1 METAEALF
9 RQEALKKVSS
19 PEQLDRLMQVTRLR
33 GWIALATLGAVLVGA
48 IVWGVYGAIPTRV
61 AGSGI
66 ILEKGGG
73 VIDVQAKGGGR
84 LVALLVQPGHHVTKG
99 QVIAR
104 VDQRDLTLSLGQAQA
119 FAGALKSQR
128 DQTAQYYGTYLR
140 DQERNLREQARNL
153 QTQARDAEE
162 NLREQRRAIQT
173 RERDA
178 QARLRSL
185 KDLLSAEEELLREG
199 FISKIQV
206 EDMRERV
213 QAAQEEVTRAR
224 ADLAQLDGTTRAQLG
239 KIQTDRQALDIKL
252 LELQNQR
259 TQSLDAYALKLVEAD
274 QKVRQLGQ
282 DLDETATVTSPESG
296 VVLDQM
302 AAVGTFVPDRAAIV
316 RIETGRRRLD
326 AILYVP
332 ASTGKEIKPGM
343 KVELTPATVKREEWG
358 SMLGRVRSVG
368 EFAATPGGLMAIL
381 DNQDLVKT
389 FLAAGPQLSVTVEL
403 DTDPQA
409 PSGFRW
415 TSKRGPDIKVT
426 PGTLATAQLIVR
438 EQPPIT
444 LVVPFLKK
452 FFGIY

>member
-1 METAEALF
+1 
-9 RQEALKKVSS
+9 
-19 PEQLDRLMQVTRLR
+19 
-33 GWIALATLGAVLVGA
+33 
-48 IVWGVYGAIPTRV
+48 
-61 AGSGI
+61 
-66 ILEKGGG
+66 
-73 VIDVQAKGGGR
+73 
-84 LVALLVQPGHHVTKG
+84 
-99 QVIAR
+99 
-104 VDQRDLTLSLGQAQA
+104 
-119 FAGALKSQR
+119 
-128 DQTAQYYGTYLR
+128 
-140 DQERNLREQARNL
+140 
-153 QTQARDAEE
+153 
-162 NLREQRRAIQT
+162 
-173 RERDA
+173 
-178 QARLRSL
+178 
-185 KDLLSAEEELLREG
+185 
-199 FISKIQV
+199 
-206 EDMRERV
+206 
-213 QAAQEEVTRAR
+213 
-224 ADLAQLDGTTRAQLG
+224 
-239 KIQTDRQALDIKL
+239 
-252 LELQNQR
+252 
-259 TQSLDAYALKLVEAD
+259 
-274 QKVRQLGQ
+274 
-282 DLDETATVTSPESG
+282 VTSPESG